1 MKSAKLR
8 RSRDVPKHNRS
19 KIGKRFE
26 ISSLAMFQHG
36 LFSPRLEG
44 ESVPQSPNLQVDRSF
59 PIWPGRSVRLTYLV
73 EGQPAGTAWCCRDSP
88 PLPCPAT

>member
-36 LFSPRLEG
+36 LFSPRLEA
-44 ESVPQSPNLQVDRSF
+44 ESVPQSPDLSSRSLVSDLAGSQREAH
-59 PIWPGRSVRLTYLV
+59 ISSGR
-73 EGQPAGTAWCCRDSP
+73 PACGYGVVLS
-88 PLPCPAT
+88 